1 MNMMND
7 ENKAALNH
15 DRLRVAWIGTGVM
28 GRSMAGHVLSA
39 GHEVVLFT
47 RTPSKAQELLDRGA
61 AWASSV
67 AEAATGADLVCTMVG
82 YPSDVEEVVLGAAG
96 RSGVSGA
103 LDVMSPGAVLIDFTS
118 SSPDLAR
125 RIADAAVARGVAAL
139 DAPVTGGDIGARE
152 ARLSIMVGGDPD
164 AFARIEPIL
173 GLLATTVVHQGPAG
187 SGQLAKIVN
196 QILVAASM
204 IGVSEALV
212 FATSAGLD
220 PERVLSSVSA
230 GAAGSWS
237 LANLAPRMLRGDFEP
252 GFYVEHFVKDLGL
265 ALAEAERLGLELPG
279 LELATRLY
287 RELNDAGG
295 GSSGTQVLVKHIAS
309 LADRTFP

>member
-1 MNMMND
+1 M
-7 ENKAALNH
+7 
-15 DRLRVAWIGTGVM
+15 
-28 GRSMAGHVLSA
+28 
-39 GHEVVLFT
+39 
-47 RTPSKAQELLDRGA
+47 
-61 AWASSV
+61 
-67 AEAATGADLVCTMVG
+67 
-82 YPSDVEEVVLGAAG
+82 
-96 RSGVSGA
+96 
-103 LDVMSPGAVLIDFTS
+103 
-118 SSPDLAR
+118 
-125 RIADAAVARGVAAL
+125 
-139 DAPVTGGDIGARE
+139 
-152 ARLSIMVGGDPD
+152 
-164 AFARIEPIL
+164 
-173 GLLATTVVHQGPAG
+173 
-187 SGQLAKIVN
+187 AKIVN